1 MYAYIY
7 SFILIFVSE
16 LNAMRKLL
24 ICLLFPVVTDAQVV
38 LQLDSFIRTVPDVGF
53 NGNTIRG
60 PGWNDVIFN
69 DSVASMFPEI
79 LRYPSGGVA
88 DYWDWSTGWF
98 YPQSVLDTAII
109 DTIYTMNGGWYTMDT
124 FSVKPVIF
132 QQALDQIGA
141 EGIFNMNMMSAN
153 VSIQSA
159 ALRDAIA
166 QGVLIKKVELG
177 SEMNHDNTFKIMK
190 YPTAGDY
197 ARECNVY
204 IDSIKAIIPNAE
216 IAVVGGNRGPDS
228 TRSWRWNDSIY
239 SIVDSVDA
247 LVWHTYLYLKDE
259 DTTFS
264 EKQLLAFPFYRV
276 PLYEKWRGFNDTTAA
291 LQDYKVWV
299 TEYNLFDK
307 TSNKRYTNTWAQV
320 LMLSAMNNEF
330 MNNRLVEMLL
340 LHNVGGIFPNFDA
353 LDTEHG
359 FRKRATGVFA
369 SIWNNPIRNMTSST
383 KIQTPST
390 LTDSVEY
397 ANSNGVINKVYFPK
411 LFGWKFENNFD
422 QKVVLSNI
430 SPDTISV
437 SVSSLFPA
445 NVSWE
450 KWNSDSLLAQMDSV
464 SYVQMQRDTGTV
476 NIILFPYSI
485 NVASG
490 IPVPSTI
497 MNQTVFPKQKLLK
510 IVDVLGR
517 EIHPKRN
524 TPLFYIYENGVV
536 QKKAIIE

>member
-1 MYAYIY
+1 
-7 SFILIFVSE
+7 
-16 LNAMRKLL
+16 MRKLL
-24 ICLLFPVVTDAQVV
+24 IYLLFPVITDAQVV

-60 PGWNDVIFN
+60 PGWNDVTFN

-79 LRYPSGGVA
+79 LRYPSGGIA

-109 DTIYTMNGGWYTMDT
+109 DTIYTMNSGWYTMDT
-124 FSVKPVIF
+124 FAATPVIF
-132 QQALDQIGA
+132 QQALDRIGA

-166 QGVLIKKVELG
+166 QGVSINKVELG
-177 SEMNHDNTFKIMK
+177 SEMNHGNIFKIMK

-264 EKQLLAFPFYRV
+264 IKQLLAFPFYRV
-276 PLYEKWRGFNDTTAA
+276 PLYEKWRGFNDTIAA
-291 LQDYKVWV
+291 LQDYEVWV

-307 TSNKRYTNTWAQV
+307 TYDLRYTNTWAQV

-359 FRKRATGVFA
+359 FRKRATGMFA

-390 LTDSVEY
+390 LMDSVEY
-397 ANSNGVINKVYFPK
+397 TNSNGVINKVYFPK

-430 SPDTISV
+430 SADTISV
-437 SVSSLFPA
+437 SVSSLFPG

-450 KWNSDSLLAQMDSV
+450 KWTSDSLLAQIDSV

-476 NIILFPYSI
+476 NIIFLPYSI

-490 IPVPSTI
+490 ISVPSSI

-517 EIHPKRN
+517 ESHPKRN

-536 QKKAIIE
+536 ERKVIIE

>member
-1 MYAYIY
+1 
-7 SFILIFVSE
+7 
-16 LNAMRKLL
+16 MRKLL
-24 ICLLFPVVTDAQVV
+24 IYLLFPVITDAQVV

-79 LRYPSGGVA
+79 LRYPSGGIA

-109 DTIYTMNGGWYTMDT
+109 DTIYTMNSGWYTMDT
-124 FSVKPVIF
+124 FAATPVIF
-132 QQALDQIGA
+132 QQALDRIGA

-166 QGVLIKKVELG
+166 QGVSINKVELG
-177 SEMNHDNTFKIMK
+177 SEMNHGNIFKIMK

-264 EKQLLAFPFYRV
+264 IKQLLAFPFYRV
-276 PLYEKWRGFNDTTAA
+276 PLYEKWRGFNDTIAA
-291 LQDYKVWV
+291 LQDYEVWV

-307 TSNKRYTNTWAQV
+307 TYDLRYTNTWAQV

-390 LTDSVEY
+390 LMDSVEY
-397 ANSNGVINKVYFPK
+397 TNSNGVINKVYFPK

-430 SPDTISV
+430 SADTISV
-437 SVSSLFPA
+437 SVSSLFPG

-450 KWNSDSLLAQMDSV
+450 KWTSDSLLAQIDSV

-476 NIILFPYSI
+476 NIIFLPYSI

-490 IPVPSTI
+490 ISVPSSI

-517 EIHPKRN
+517 ESHPKRN
-524 TPLFYIYENGVV
+524 TTLFYIYENGVV
-536 QKKAIIE
+536 ERKVIIE

>member
-1 MYAYIY
+1 MYGYIY

-24 ICLLFPVVTDAQVV
+24 IYLLFPVITDAQVV

-60 PGWNDVIFN
+60 PGWNDVTFN

-79 LRYPSGGVA
+79 LRYPSGGIA

-109 DTIYTMNGGWYTMDT
+109 DTIYTMNSGWYTMDT
-124 FSVKPVIF
+124 FAATPVIF
-132 QQALDQIGA
+132 QQALDRIGA

-166 QGVLIKKVELG
+166 QGVSINKVELG
-177 SEMNHDNTFKIMK
+177 SEMNHGNIFKIMK

-264 EKQLLAFPFYRV
+264 IKQLLAFPFYRV
-276 PLYEKWRGFNDTTAA
+276 PLYEKWRGFNDTIAA
-291 LQDYKVWV
+291 LQDYEVWV

-307 TSNKRYTNTWAQV
+307 TYDLRYTNTWAQV

-390 LTDSVEY
+390 LMDSVEY
-397 ANSNGVINKVYFPK
+397 TNSNGVINKVYFPK

-430 SPDTISV
+430 SADTISV
-437 SVSSLFPA
+437 SVSSLFPG

-450 KWNSDSLLAQMDSV
+450 KWTSDSLLAQIDSV

-476 NIILFPYSI
+476 NIIFLPYSI

-490 IPVPSTI
+490 ISVPSSI

-517 EIHPKRN
+517 ESHPKRN

-536 QKKAIIE
+536 ERKVIIE

>member
-1 MYAYIY
+1 VYGYIY

-16 LNAMRKLL
+16 LDAMRKLL
-24 ICLLFPVVTDAQVV
+24 IYLLFPVITDAQVV

-60 PGWNDVIFN
+60 PGWNDVTFN

-79 LRYPSGGVA
+79 LRYPSGGIA

-109 DTIYTMNGGWYTMDT
+109 DTIYTMNSGWYTMDT
-124 FSVKPVIF
+124 FAATPVIF
-132 QQALDQIGA
+132 QQALDRIGA
-141 EGIFNMNMMSAN
+141 EGIFNINMMSAN

-166 QGVLIKKVELG
+166 QGVSINKVELG
-177 SEMNHDNTFKIMK
+177 SEMNHGNIFKIMK

-264 EKQLLAFPFYRV
+264 IKQLLAFPFYRV
-276 PLYEKWRGFNDTTAA
+276 PLYEKWRGFNDTIAA
-291 LQDYKVWV
+291 LQDYEVWV

-307 TSNKRYTNTWAQV
+307 TYDLRYTNTWAQV

-390 LTDSVEY
+390 LMDSVEY
-397 ANSNGVINKVYFPK
+397 TNSNGVINKVYFPK
-411 LFGWKFENNFD
+411 LFGWKFENNFN

-430 SPDTISV
+430 STDTISV
-437 SVSSLFPA
+437 SVSSLFPG

-450 KWNSDSLLAQMDSV
+450 KWTSDSLLAQIDSV

-476 NIILFPYSI
+476 NIIFLPYSI

-490 IPVPSTI
+490 ISVPSSI

-517 EIHPKRN
+517 ESHPKRN

-536 QKKAIIE
+536 EKKAIIE

>member
-1 MYAYIY
+1 MYGYIY

-16 LNAMRKLL
+16 LDAMRKLL
-24 ICLLFPVVTDAQVV
+24 IYLLFPVITDAQVV

-60 PGWNDVIFN
+60 PGWNDVTFN

-79 LRYPSGGVA
+79 LRYPSGGIA

-109 DTIYTMNGGWYTMDT
+109 DTIYTMNSGWYTMDT
-124 FSVKPVIF
+124 FAATPVIF
-132 QQALDQIGA
+132 QQALDRIGA
-141 EGIFNMNMMSAN
+141 EGIFNINMMSAN

-166 QGVLIKKVELG
+166 QGVSINKVELG
-177 SEMNHDNTFKIMK
+177 SEMNHGNIFKIMK

-264 EKQLLAFPFYRV
+264 IKQLLAFPFYRV
-276 PLYEKWRGFNDTTAA
+276 PLYEKWRGFNDTIAA
-291 LQDYKVWV
+291 LQDYEVWV

-307 TSNKRYTNTWAQV
+307 TYDLRYTNTWAQV

-390 LTDSVEY
+390 LMDSVEY
-397 ANSNGVINKVYFPK
+397 TNSNGVINKVYFPK
-411 LFGWKFENNFD
+411 LFGWKFENNFN

-430 SPDTISV
+430 STDTISV
-437 SVSSLFPA
+437 SVSSLFPG

-450 KWNSDSLLAQMDSV
+450 KWTSDSLLAQIDSV

-476 NIILFPYSI
+476 NIIFLPYSI

-490 IPVPSTI
+490 ISVPSSI

-517 EIHPKRN
+517 ESHPKRN

-536 QKKAIIE
+536 EKKAIIE

>member
-1 MYAYIY
+1 VYGYIY

-16 LNAMRKLL
+16 LDAMRKLL
-24 ICLLFPVVTDAQVV
+24 IYLLFPVITDAQVV

-60 PGWNDVIFN
+60 PGWNDVTFN

-79 LRYPSGGVA
+79 LRYPSGGIA

-109 DTIYTMNGGWYTMDT
+109 DTIYTMNSGWYTMDT
-124 FSVKPVIF
+124 FAATPVIF
-132 QQALDQIGA
+132 QQALDRIGA

-166 QGVLIKKVELG
+166 QGVSINKVELG
-177 SEMNHDNTFKIMK
+177 SEMNHGNIFKIMK

-264 EKQLLAFPFYRV
+264 TKQLLAFPFYRV
-276 PLYEKWRGFNDTTAA
+276 PLYEKWRGFNDTIAA
-291 LQDYKVWV
+291 LQDYEVWV

-307 TSNKRYTNTWAQV
+307 TYDLRYTNTWAQV

-390 LTDSVEY
+390 LMDSVEY
-397 ANSNGVINKVYFPK
+397 TNSNGVINKVYFPK

-430 SPDTISV
+430 SADTISV
-437 SVSSLFPA
+437 SVSSLFPG

-450 KWNSDSLLAQMDSV
+450 KWTSDSLLAQIDSV

-476 NIILFPYSI
+476 NIIFLPYSI

-490 IPVPSTI
+490 ISVPSSI

-517 EIHPKRN
+517 ESHPKRN

-536 QKKAIIE
+536 ERKVIIE